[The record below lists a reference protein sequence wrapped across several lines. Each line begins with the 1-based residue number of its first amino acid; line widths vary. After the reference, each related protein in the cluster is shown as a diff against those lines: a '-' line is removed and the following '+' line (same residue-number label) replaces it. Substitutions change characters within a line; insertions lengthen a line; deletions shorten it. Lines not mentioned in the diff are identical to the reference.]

1 MRHLY
6 VIEATAK
13 PRSVIGGSTIIPK
26 RILYVD
32 SEGWFITASDQ
43 FDNNGQLW
51 KTLATF
57 HAYRDRALPQLDGRD
72 LALQTHVR
80 DRAG

>member
-1 MRHLY
+1 MRPLY

-13 PRSVIGGSTIIPK
+13 PRSVIGGSMIIPK
-26 RILYVD
+26 RILYID

-57 HAYRDRALPQLDGRD
+57 HAYRDRAQPEREGCN
-72 LALQTHVR
+72 LALQAHVR